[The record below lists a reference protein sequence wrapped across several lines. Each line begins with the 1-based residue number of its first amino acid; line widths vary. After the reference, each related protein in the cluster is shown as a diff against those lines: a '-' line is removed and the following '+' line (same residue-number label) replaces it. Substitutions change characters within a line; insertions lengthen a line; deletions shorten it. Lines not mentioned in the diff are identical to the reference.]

1 MFKPVLAGHGPT
13 VTIFVEGNALVVP
26 EGTSVAA
33 AVLRYSIP
41 YARTTAIRHEQ
52 RGPFCLMGV
61 CYECLMEID
70 GVPNQ
75 RACLVP
81 VKQDMRVR
89 RQQGAPN
96 FTGIAQSGTEE

>member
-1 MFKPVLAGHGPT
+1 MFKPVLPNSASM
-13 VTIFVEGNALVVP
+13 VTIFVEGNALSVP
-26 EGTSVAA
+26 KGTSVAA

-96 FTGIAQSGTEE
+96 FTGIAQSGSEE